1 MDRAARTGMKWALT
15 IIRNGEQGDTEKISN
30 AEFRF
35 GRKTGELDDSTA
47 MRLPSSLISTL
58 KEAGLVDE
66 ALESGFFVEMCSG
79 DSNEGGWREFE
90 SAVTMPAQCSHSG
103 DRSLYVDSEDS
114 TLEFIQVGP
123 PWARIELPEKIS
135 LKVSE
140 LPLRTTAWAVENG
153 ILEGPDGEQMTLHQ
167 WTELPEQEVPD
178 DLEELPMPG
187 PSTSSYEFL

>member
-1 MDRAARTGMKWALT
+1 
-15 IIRNGEQGDTEKISN
+15 
-30 AEFRF
+30 
-35 GRKTGELDDSTA
+35 
-47 MRLPSSLISTL
+47 
-58 KEAGLVDE
+58 
-66 ALESGFFVEMCSG
+66 
-79 DSNEGGWREFE
+79 
-90 SAVTMPAQCSHSG
+90 MPAQCSHSG
-103 DRSLYVDSEDS
+103 DRSLYVDPQGS

>member
-1 MDRAARTGMKWALT
+1 MKWALT
-15 IIRNGEQGDTEKISN
+15 IIRNGEQGDTEKISH

-47 MRLPSSLISTL
+47 MRLPS
-58 KEAGLVDE
+58 GL
-66 ALESGFFVEMCSG
+66 
-79 DSNEGGWREFE
+79 
-90 SAVTMPAQCSHSG
+90 
-103 DRSLYVDSEDS
+103 
-114 TLEFIQVGP
+114 
-123 PWARIELPEKIS
+123 IELPEKIS

-167 WTELPEQEVPD
+167 WTELPEQEAPD

>member
-15 IIRNGEQGDTEKISN
+15 IIRNGEQGDTEKISL

-47 MRLPSSLISTL
+47 MRLPSGLISAL
-58 KEAGLVDE
+58 EEAGLGGE

-79 DSNEGGWREFE
+79 DSKEGGWREFE

-103 DRSLYVDSEDS
+103 DRSLYVDPQGS

-167 WTELPEQEVPD
+167 WTELPELEAPD

>member
-15 IIRNGEQGDTEKISN
+15 IIRNGEQGDTEKISH

-47 MRLPSSLISTL
+47 MRLPSGLISAL
-58 KEAGLVDE
+58 EEAGLVDE
-66 ALESGFFVEMCSG
+66 ALESGLFVEMCSG
-79 DSNEGGWREFE
+79 DSKEGGWREFE

-103 DRSLYVDSEDS
+103 DRSLYVDPQGS

-167 WTELPEQEVPD
+167 WTELPEQEAPD